1 MSVLNGHQAAIS
13 CFHHDPKL
21 NRIVS
26 GSDGGVKLWE
36 LCSTGPSRTNKLYSD
51 TRTGISKNVTYG
63 KYVRELI
70 RGVQGVW
77 RVRMD
82 ERRLVCAVQRE
93 GGRTWFEVLDFGS
106 GLDIL
111 NDKDFE
117 DVDEDLE
124 EMLNKAKELNTAL
137 QQKNKNP
144 TELDQ
149 MNTDE
154 DICSCSNTSLVEQ
167 HSNLTGISNLSNNED
182 EMNIVKEQNHQ
193 QLNPNF
199 DSLMAVD
206 SNDNI
211 HSNN

>member
-36 LCSTGPSRTNKLYSD
+36 LCSTGPSKTNKLLSD
-51 TRTGISKNVTYG
+51 TRSGISKNVTYG

-111 NDKDFE
+111 NDEDFE
-117 DVDEDLE
+117 DIDEDPE
-124 EMLNKAKELNTAL
+124 EILNKAKELNTTL
-137 QQKNKNP
+137 QQKNKD
-144 TELDQ
+144 LDH
-149 MNTDE
+149 MNTD
-154 DICSCSNTSLVEQ
+154 DDACSFVEQQSKLSSILNVSNIKNEMNVVKDQIQPQPVQSNTS
-167 HSNLTGISNLSNNED
+167 
-182 EMNIVKEQNHQ
+182 
-193 QLNPNF
+193 F

-206 SNDNI
+206 SNDTIPSEN
-211 HSNN
+211 